1 MAKFIND
8 TILDTALNYLKNNVT
23 QMAVCSQQ
31 PADYNA
37 AVSTYKLSL
46 KTGLTSGSFTGP
58 ADGDVSG
65 RKLTTTEQSGI
76 VVDSSG
82 TATHVAWCSGSVL
95 LFVTTCTSQALTAG
109 NTVTISAH
117 KHEIADLA

>member
-1 MAKFIND
+1 M
-8 TILDTALNYLKNNVT
+8 DTALNYEKNNVT

-37 AVSTYKLSL
+37 AVSTYKLAL

-65 RKLTTTEQSGI
+65 RKITMNAQTGVS
-76 VVDSSG
+76 VDSSG
-82 TATHVAWCSGSVL
+82 TANHIAWCSGSVL
-95 LFVTTCTSQALTAG
+95 LFVTTCTNQALTAE